1 MFYDMHLH
9 TTSSVGENSV
19 EEMAAMAKRLGLSG
33 IVVVSYYPFFA
44 ELPKIEG
51 IDLVNAVML
60 KPSTPNELQK
70 MISKSRSKAELILV
84 HGGLYEVN
92 RAACETSAVDILCH
106 PEFGR
111 KDSGLDHVTAKAAAE
126 NKVAIEINFRQI
138 LESHARNRVNSLAS
152 MRTNVMLCSKYNATA
167 IATSG
172 AVNKWGMRSGRELA
186 SMLNMLGMDLGASI
200 DALSEAPFRMIK
212 ENREKLSG
220 KRWEGVVQE

>member
-9 TTSSVGENSV
+9 TSSSIGENSV

-33 IVVVSYYPFFA
+33 IAVVSYYPSFTQ
-44 ELPKIEG
+44 LPKIEG

-70 MISKSRSKAELILV
+70 MISKSRSRTELILV
-84 HGGLYEVN
+84 HGGSYEVN
-92 RAACETSAVDILCH
+92 RAACEASAVDILCH

-111 KDSGLDHVTAKAAAE
+111 KDSGLDHVAVKAAAE
-126 NKVAIEINFRQI
+126 NNVAIEINFREI

-152 MRTNVMLCSKYNATA
+152 MRTNVMLCSKYNAPT

-186 SMLNMLGMDLGASI
+186 SVLNILGMDLGASI
-200 DALSEAPFRMIK
+200 DALSEMSSKIIK
-212 ENREKLSG
+212 ENREKLAG
-220 KRWEGVVQE
+220 KRWEGVVEG